1 VHTHAEP
8 APHGDGVL
16 QQFLQKLFK
25 LMIDKHLKFKM
36 SVDTLH
42 SSFQL
47 FDCCTQAQ
55 PSIHSGQIHRL
66 CGVCLWIASKFCEP
80 KHLSMADML
89 HTFGKITDEKGLFTM
104 ERHVLNVTGD

>member
-1 VHTHAEP
+1 
-8 APHGDGVL
+8 
-16 QQFLQKLFK
+16 
-25 LMIDKHLKFKM
+25 MIDKHLKFKM